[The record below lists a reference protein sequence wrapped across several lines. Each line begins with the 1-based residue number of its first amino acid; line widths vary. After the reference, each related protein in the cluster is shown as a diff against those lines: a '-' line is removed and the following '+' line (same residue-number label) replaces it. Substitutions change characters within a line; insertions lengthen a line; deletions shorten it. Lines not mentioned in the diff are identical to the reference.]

1 MCPHEITVPRRDLLR
16 TLACGFGG
24 IALAGL
30 LQENAGADPRANPLA
45 PRLPHFAA
53 KAKRVI
59 FLFMQGGPSHVDT
72 FDPKPRLD
80 ADDGK
85 SVEFNVARTRKV
97 QARTVLKSPWKFK
110 QYGQSGAWVSE
121 LFPEIA
127 KHVD

>member
-1 MCPHEITVPRRDLLR
+1 MCPHELMPRRDLLR
-16 TLACGFGG
+16 SLACGFGG

-30 LQENAGADPRANPLA
+30 LQEKAAAEPRGDPLA
-45 PRLPHFAA
+45 PRTPHFAP

-72 FDPKPRLD
+72 FDPKARLD

-85 SVEFNVARTRKV
+85 SIEFHVARTRKV
-97 QARTVLKSPWKFK
+97 QPRTVLKSPWKFK
-110 QYGQSGAWVSE
+110 QYGQCGQHVSE